1 MSNENEQKLLDYLRR
16 ATVDLRDARRRVAE
30 LESSDQEPIAIIG
43 MACRFPGGVTSP
55 EQLWDL
61 VAAGGDGIS
70 PFPVNRG
77 WDLDGLYDP
86 DPDRSGTAYVRESGF
101 LHEAD
106 EFDPDFFGIS
116 PREALA
122 MDPQQ
127 RLLLETSWEA
137 FERAGINPESLRGSK
152 TGVYAGLMY
161 HDYAPRMHEV
171 PPGVEGYLATGSS
184 GSVVSGRVSYTLGL
198 EGPSVTIDTAC
209 SSSLVALHLAVRSLR
224 KGETSLAL
232 AGGVAVMATPA
243 AFVEF
248 SRQRGLAPDG
258 RCKSFAAAAD
268 GTSWSEGA
276 GMILLE
282 KLSDA
287 QRNGHPILAVVRGTA
302 VNQDGASS
310 GLTAPNGPSQ
320 QRVIRQALADAGLTA
335 ADVDAVEAHGTGT
348 KLGDPIE
355 AQALLA
361 TYGQEHNDELPLWL
375 GSLKSNIGHTQA
387 AAGAGGIIKMV
398 MAMRH
403 GLLPKTLHVD
413 EPSPQI
419 DWSAGAVSLLTE
431 AQPWPETG
439 RPRRSAVSSFGVSG
453 TNAHAVIEAAPEP
466 EPVERSADPQVLPWL
481 LSARTPEALR
491 ETARRLKS
499 TVDGES
505 DLSVLDTAYSL
516 ATGRGAFEYRA
527 VVIAAERDGFSTALH
542 ALAEGGSASNL
553 VQGNARPSDKV
564 AFVFPGQGSQWAGM
578 ALELLDSSPVFA
590 ARMTEC
596 ADALAEF
603 TDWSLL
609 DVLRGKD
616 GAPTLDRVDVV
627 QPALWA
633 MMVSLAAV
641 WGSFGVNPSAVVG
654 HSQGEIA
661 AAAVSGAL
669 SLQDAARVVALR
681 SKAIRALAGKG
692 GMMSVPLPRTEVE
705 TRIDRWDG
713 RISVAAVNGPASV
726 VVAGEPGALDELFA
740 ECETEGIRAR
750 KIPVDYASH
759 SAYVE
764 EIRDDIL
771 QVLAPIQPRSA
782 EIPFHSTVTGELL
795 DTAALDAEYWYTNLR
810 QTVRFEDTVGGL
822 VEQGYRFFIEMSPHP
837 VLTVGV
843 QDTVDAAGSEAIVV
857 GSLRREEGG
866 LTRCLTS
873 LAEAY
878 VGGLELDWQ
887 VVFANSGARRRELP
901 TYPFQRRRFWLEP
914 LAPAAAADPAD
925 AGFWAAV
932 DRADLD
938 AVTATLSVEGSTP
951 LSEVLPAMTSWR
963 RQRKELAAVDGWRYR
978 VTWTPLSTPTA
989 PTLTGNWLLA
999 HAGSVPG
1006 GLVAAL
1012 TAHGAQVTEI
1022 DIHGD
1027 RGTIADTLTSAGIA
1041 EAAGLISVL
1050 ALDETAHPEHPELS
1064 AGLARTLQLTQA
1076 LGDTGA
1082 AAPLWCLT
1090 RGAVGIGGTDTL
1102 TSPVQAQV
1110 WGFGRVVALEH
1121 PARWGG
1127 LLDLPESLDER
1138 TGAHLAAALTGADD
1152 QVALRPAG
1160 LFGRRLT
1167 PAPLTAQP
1175 ARGWQPGPAALVT
1188 GAAEPLGAEA
1198 ARWLASQGV
1207 TTLVLPGAAP
1217 GLAEELAELGTTALV
1232 TTLDQLAEV
1241 LVEHPVSTVLHA
1253 PPVVAPSEVDSTD
1266 LAGFAAVVAAK
1277 TADLL
1282 AVEALAVEAETV
1294 IFFSSVAAVWGG
1306 GNQGAYAAG
1315 SAYLDA
1321 LAEYRRAN
1329 GLPANVIAWSPWD
1342 GGTTVDALGEQL
1354 RRRGVRA
1361 LAPAAALTALRQV
1374 LDHDETA
1381 VTIADIDWSRF
1392 HPGFTAA
1399 RPSPLLSALPQVAE
1413 LLAEAAEAEQTGS
1426 PLAQRL
1432 AGLSEA
1438 DQAQA
1443 VLDLVRAQLAA
1454 VLEHPSPESVDV
1466 NRAFRELGFDSL
1478 TAVDLRNR
1486 LNTATGLK
1494 LPATLVFDYPT
1505 ATVLAE
1511 FLRGEIIGVSAE
1523 AAASTVV
1530 VHDDDPIAIVGM
1542 ACRFP
1547 GGVDSPEA
1555 LWRLVAEGVDAI
1567 SGFPANRG
1575 WDLDGLYDPDP
1586 ERTGRS
1592 YTREGG
1598 FLHQADEFDPSFF
1611 GISPREA
1618 TAMDPQHRL
1627 LLETSWEAFERA
1639 GINPDSL
1646 RGKPVGV
1653 FAGTNGQHYAP
1664 LLLDGPDNF
1673 DGYLAIGNGASIL
1686 SGRISYTLGLEGP
1699 AMTVDTA
1706 CSASLVALHLGAQA
1720 LRNGE
1725 CSLALA
1731 GGVTIM
1737 STPDMFFEFSRQRGL
1752 ARDGR
1757 SKAFAAAADG
1767 FALAEGAGM
1776 LVLERL
1782 SDARRN
1788 GHPVLALVRGS
1799 AVNQDGA
1806 SNGLTAPN
1814 GPAQQRV
1821 IRQALA
1827 SAGLSARQVEVV
1839 EAHGTGTTLGDPIE
1853 AQALLATYG
1862 QDRETPLWLG
1872 SLKSNIGHTQAAA
1885 GIAGVMKMVLAM
1897 RHGLLPKTLHVDA
1910 PSPQIDWSAGAVSL
1924 LTEAQDWPS
1933 NGEPRRAGVS
1943 SFGMSGTNAHAIL
1956 EEAPAEDS
1964 AEHSTVDG
1972 PQSWPLAARTPEALR
1987 GQAERLLDFL
1997 DNHPGSAPV
2006 DVARSLVEQRG
2017 GFEHRAVLVATE
2029 RADFR
2034 AALAAL
2040 AQDEPSGALVQGLAG
2055 APGKVA
2061 FVFPGQGSQWLGMA
2075 LDLAEA
2081 EPVFAERLADCAA
2094 ALAEFT
2100 DWDLFEVLR
2109 GNGPG
2114 FDRVDVV
2121 QPALWAV
2128 MVSLAALWRS
2138 YGVEPAAVIGH
2149 SQGEIAAAAVSGALS
2164 LRDAAKVV
2172 ALRSLAIRALA
2183 GKGGMMSVPLPI
2195 AEVEERLTRWDGRIS
2210 VAAVNGPTA
2219 IVVAG
2224 DPEAL
2229 DELFAECESEGI
2241 RARKIPVDYA
2251 SHSAHVEQIRDE
2263 LLTVLSGLDPRSSEI
2278 PFHSTVTGELID
2290 TVALD
2295 AEYWYTNLRRTV
2307 RFEEVVRGL
2316 AGQGFTAFV
2325 ETSPHPV
2332 LTFGL
2337 NEILGEQGV
2346 ATGSLRREDGGL
2358 ERFLLS
2364 LAELQVRGHR
2374 IDLTPRIADGRLLTL
2389 PTYAFQR
2396 QRYWPRPGSGRAGDA
2411 GSIGLH
2417 NADHPLLGAAVALA
2431 DSDGF
2436 LFTGRLSLQTHPWLA
2451 DHAVSG
2457 TILLPGTAFVELAGH
2472 AGDAV
2477 GCRRLDELTLEAP
2490 LLLPATGGVA
2500 VQLVLG
2506 APDHAGTRTLTL
2518 HSRPDSADPDQPW
2531 TRHASGL
2538 LGTTES
2544 PAESLTTWP
2553 PTGATPIP
2561 VEDIYQRFA
2570 DRGYEYGPAFQG
2582 LRAAWRTDT
2591 EVYAEVALP
2600 QAEDAG
2606 RYGLHPALLD
2616 AAVQAIGLGDFFAD
2630 PETPRL
2636 PFAWNGF
2643 TLHAEG
2649 ATALRVR
2656 LSAAGEDAISITV
2669 ADPTG
2674 APVAAVESLQL
2685 RQVSADALA
2694 TRDTS
2699 LDHLFRLEW
2708 TVLSGLTAPDEPSP
2722 VAVLG
2727 RDDLKVGS
2735 ALASSGSTV
2744 TSHLDLTDLAEHA
2757 PELTLVAFPAINGP
2771 RTEATHAATRRA
2783 LELVQGWLAQD
2794 ALADARLV
2802 VVTRGAVA
2810 AQSGEDVTD
2819 LAGAAVWGLLRSAQ
2833 SENPGR
2839 FQLLDLDEADDS
2851 YAALPAALHSGE
2863 PQLAL
2868 RAGHT
2873 HAFRLARAT
2882 STDALIAPA
2891 GADAWRLDVAGEG
2904 TLENLALLPCPEVL
2918 EPLGEGQVRIAIHA
2932 AGLNFRD
2939 VLIGLGMYPDKALMG
2954 TEGAGVI
2961 TEVGPGVTDLR
2972 PGDRVMGLLAGAFGP
2987 YVVADQRLVTKIPA
3001 DWSFETAA
3009 SVPVVF
3015 LTAYYAL
3022 HDLAGL
3028 KSGEKVLVHAA
3039 AGGVGMAAVQL
3050 ARHWGAEVFGT
3061 ASTGKWDT
3069 LRALGLAEDHIAN
3082 SRTLDFEAEFGAVT
3096 GGRGVDVVL
3105 DSLARE
3111 FVDASL
3117 RLLPGG
3123 GRFVEMGK
3131 TDVRDADLVAVD
3143 HPGVTYRAFDLTDA
3157 GEDRIAAIF
3166 AALRPLFEQGVLRP
3180 LPVRTWDLR
3189 RAKDAYRFLSQAKH
3203 VGKLVLTIPRGLR
3216 TEGTVLITGGTG
3228 TLGALLARHL
3238 VTRHGVKHLLLT
3250 SRRGLDTPGANELA
3264 ARIRELGASVRI
3276 ENCDAADRKSLA
3288 ALLDS
3293 VPAAHPLTGVIH
3305 AAGVLDDGVV
3315 SALTPERLAK
3325 VLRPKVDAAI
3335 NLHELTSGLDAFV
3348 LFSSASATF
3357 GGAGQANYAAAN
3369 AFLDGLAAHRR
3380 AQGVPGQALAW
3391 GLWAQASGMTGH
3403 LDEAELGRM
3412 ARSGMT
3418 PLSSEQGLALLDA
3431 GLNFDEAV
3439 LVPMGLDTAVLRQT
3453 GSVPTLLT
3461 GLVRN
3466 PARRTAEAGSATA
3479 GVSALVQRLTGLP
3492 AAERDRALLDLV
3504 RGNVA
3509 TVLGHAGP
3517 DAVTADRAFKE
3528 LGFDSLTAV
3537 ELRNRLNAAT
3547 GLRLPATLV
3556 FDYPTP
3562 LALAEL
3568 LRAELLPDEP
3578 AAAPLLAELERL
3590 EAALAMVAPADISAI
3605 APRLKALAARWVTGP
3620 EEDTEAIES
3629 ASDDDLF
3636 DFIDKEFG
3644 QSD

>member
-30 LESSDQEPIAIIG
+30 LESQDQEPIAIIG
-43 MACRFPGGVTSP
+43 MACRFPGGVSSP

-61 VAAGGDGIS
+61 VAAGGDGIT

-77 WDLDGLYDP
+77 WDLDSLYDP

-101 LHEAD
+101 LHDAD

-137 FERAGINPESLRGSK
+137 FERAGIDPNSLRGSK

-268 GTSWSEGA
+268 GTSWAEGA

-282 KLSDA
+282 RLSDA
-287 QRNGHPILAVVRGTA
+287 QRNGHPVLAVVRGTA

-335 ADVDAVEAHGTGT
+335 AEVDAVEAHGTGT

-361 TYGQEHNDELPLWL
+361 TYGREHTDEQPLWL

-403 GLLPKTLHVD
+403 GVLPKTLHVD

-466 EPVERSADPQVLPWL
+466 EPVAQSEPQVLPWL

-491 ETARRLKS
+491 EAAVRLKS
-499 TVDGES
+499 TVDNEPE
-505 DLSVLDTAYSL
+505 LSVLDTAYSL
-516 ATGRGAFEYRA
+516 ATGRSAFEHRA
-527 VVIAAERDGFSTALH
+527 VVIAADRDGFSTALD
-542 ALAEGGSASNL
+542 ALAADGTASNL
-553 VQGNARPSDKV
+553 VRGTARASDKV

-596 ADALAEF
+596 AEALAEF
-603 TDWSLL
+603 TDWDLL
-609 DVLRGKD
+609 EVLRGN
-616 GAPTLDRVDVV
+616 GPGFDRVDVV

-633 MMVSLAAV
+633 MMVSLSAV
-641 WGSFGVNPSAVVG
+641 WASFGVNPSAVVG

-669 SLQDAARVVALR
+669 SLRDAACVVALR

-705 TRIDRWDG
+705 DRIARWDG
-713 RISVAAVNGPASV
+713 RISVAAVNGPSTV
-726 VVAGEPGALDELFA
+726 VVAGEPEALDELFA
-740 ECETEGIRAR
+740 ECEAADIRAR

-764 EIRDDIL
+764 EIREEIL
-771 QVLAPIQPRSA
+771 RVLAPIQPRSA
-782 EIPFHSTVTGELL
+782 EIPFHSTVTGDLI
-795 DTAALDAEYWYTNLR
+795 DTAVVDAEYWYTNLR
-810 QTVRFEDTVGGL
+810 QTVRFEDTVRGL

-843 QDTVDAAGSEAIVV
+843 QHTVDAAGGEAVVV

-925 AGFWAAV
+925 AGFWDAV

-938 AVTATLSVEGSTP
+938 EVTATLAVDGDTP
-951 LSEVLPAMTSWR
+951 LHEVLPAMSTWR

-978 VTWTPLSTPTA
+978 VTWTPLNTPNA
-989 PTLTGNWLLA
+989 PTLNGNWLLA
-999 HAGSVPG
+999 GTAPAG
-1006 GLVAAL
+1006 LTEAL

-1022 DIHGD
+1022 AVQGG
-1027 RGTIADTLTSAGIA
+1027 RAEIAETLRAAGIA

-1050 ALDETAHPEHPELS
+1050 ALDDTPHPDHPEL
-1064 AGLARTLQLTQA
+1064 AVGLAQTLLLTQA

-1082 AAPLWCLT
+1082 PAPLWCLT
-1090 RGAVGIGGTDTL
+1090 RGAVGIGGSDVL
-1102 TSPVQAQV
+1102 TSPEQAQV

-1121 PARWGG
+1121 PGRWGG
-1127 LLDLPESLDER
+1127 LVDLPEVLDER
-1138 TGAHLAAALTGADD
+1138 TGVQLVAALTGAED
-1152 QVALRPAG
+1152 QVAVRPAG

-1167 PAPLTAQP
+1167 PAPLTGKP
-1175 ARGWQPGPAALVT
+1175 ARSWQPGDTALVT
-1188 GAAEPLGAEA
+1188 GAAGPLGAEA
-1198 ARWLASQGV
+1198 ARWLATQGV
-1207 TTLVLPGAAP
+1207 TTLVLPGAAAA
-1217 GLAEELAELGTTALV
+1217 LVEELAELGVTAH
-1232 TTLDQLAEV
+1232 TDLAKATE
-1241 LVEHPVSTVLHA
+1241 VSTVLHA
-1253 PPVVAPSEVDSTD
+1253 PPVVDPSEVDSVG
-1266 LAGFAAVVAAK
+1266 LADFAAVVAAK
-1277 TADLL
+1277 TADVL
-1282 AVEALAVEAETV
+1282 AVEALLIEPEHVV
-1294 IFFSSVAAVWGG
+1294 FFSSVAAVWGG
-1306 GNQGAYAAG
+1306 GNQAAYAAG

-1321 LAEYRRAN
+1321 LAEYRRGN

-1342 GGTTVDALGEQL
+1342 GGATVEAMGEQL

-1374 LDHDETA
+1374 LDHNETA
-1381 VTIADIDWSRF
+1381 VTMADIDWSRF

-1413 LLAEAAEAEQTGS
+1413 LEVETEQTGS

-1432 AGLSEA
+1432 SGLAEA
-1438 DQAQA
+1438 DQAQV

-1505 ATVLAE
+1505 ATVLAD
-1511 FLRGEIIGVSAE
+1511 FLRGEILGVSA
-1523 AAASTVV
+1523 AAEASTVAV
-1530 VHDDDPIAIVGM
+1530 LDDDPIAIVGM

-1547 GGVDSPEA
+1547 GGVDTPEA

-1567 SGFPANRG
+1567 SGFPDNRG
-1575 WDLDGLYDPDP
+1575 WDLDALYDPNP
-1586 ERTGRS
+1586 ESSGRS

-1598 FLHQADEFDPSFF
+1598 FLHQADEFDPAFF

-1639 GINPDSL
+1639 GIDPDSL
-1646 RGKPVGV
+1646 RGKAVGV

-1699 AMTVDTA
+1699 ALTVDTA

-1827 SAGLSARQVEVV
+1827 SAGLSAHQVEAV

-1897 RHGLLPKTLHVDA
+1897 RHGVLPKTLHVDA

-1924 LTEAQDWPS
+1924 LTEAQQWPS
-1933 NGEPRRAGVS
+1933 TGEPRRAGIS

-1956 EEAPAEDS
+1956 EEAPADEPVS
-1964 AEHSTVDG
+1964 PSTVDG
-1972 PQSWPLAARTPEALR
+1972 PQPWLLAARSPEALR

-1997 DNHPGSAPV
+1997 DNHPDSAPV
-2006 DVARSLVEQRG
+2006 DVARSLAEQRG
-2017 GFEHRAVLVATE
+2017 RFEHRAVLVATE

-2034 AALAAL
+2034 AGLAAL

-2075 LDLAEA
+2075 LALAEA
-2081 EPVFAERLADCAA
+2081 EPVFAERLADCAG

-2138 YGVEPAAVIGH
+2138 YGVEPAGVVGH

-2172 ALRSLAIRALA
+2172 ALRSKAIRALA
-2183 GKGGMMSVPLPI
+2183 GKGGMMSVPLPL

-2210 VAAVNGPTA
+2210 VAAINGPTA

-2229 DELFAECESEGI
+2229 DELFAECEAAEI
-2241 RARKIPVDYA
+2241 RVRKIPVDYA
-2251 SHSAHVEQIRDE
+2251 SHSAHVEQIREE
-2263 LLTVLSGLDPRSSEI
+2263 LLTVLSGLSPQSSVI

-2290 TVALD
+2290 TTALD
-2295 AEYWYTNLRRTV
+2295 AEYWYTNLRQTV

-2316 AGQGFTAFV
+2316 ADQGFTAFV
-2325 ETSPHPV
+2325 EASPHPV

-2337 NEILGEQGV
+2337 NEILGDRGV
-2346 ATGSLRREDGGL
+2346 ATGSLRREDGGQD
-2358 ERFLLS
+2358 RFLLS

-2374 IDLTPRIADGRLLTL
+2374 VDLTPRTRGGRLLTL

-2411 GSIGLH
+2411 SAIGLH
-2417 NADHPLLGAAVALA
+2417 TAEHPLLGAAVALA
-2431 DSDGF
+2431 DSDGY

-2457 TILLPGTAFVELAGH
+2457 TILLPGTAFVELACH

-2477 GCRRLDELTLEAP
+2477 GCHRLDELTLEAP
-2490 LLLPATGGVA
+2490 LLLPASGGVA
-2500 VQLVLG
+2500 VQLVLSG
-2506 APDHAGTRTLTL
+2506 PDANGGRTLTL
-2518 HSRPDSADPDQPW
+2518 HSRPESADPDQPW

-2538 LGTTES
+2538 LSSTAGRTE
-2544 PAESLTTWP
+2544 ELTAWP
-2553 PTGATPIP
+2553 PAGATPVP
-2561 VEDIYQRFA
+2561 VEDIYGRFA

-2582 LRAAWRTDT
+2582 LRAAWRTAE
-2591 EVYAEVALP
+2591 EVYAEVELP

-2656 LSAAGEDAISITV
+2656 LRAAGEDAIAITV

-2694 TRDTS
+2694 ARDS
-2699 LDHLFRLEW
+2699 NLDKLFRLDW
-2708 TVLSGLTAPDEPSP
+2708 TVLSGLTAPSSPTP

-2727 RDDLKVGS
+2727 RDDLKVGA
-2735 ALASSGSTV
+2735 ALASSGSAV
-2744 TSHLDLTDLAEHA
+2744 TSHADLAGLA
-2757 PELTLVAFPAINGP
+2757 ANPPELTLVAFPSVTGP
-2771 RTEATHAATRRA
+2771 RTEITHAATRRA

-2794 ALADARLV
+2794 HEGRLV

-2810 AQSGEDVTD
+2810 TRHGEDVTD

-2833 SENPGR
+2833 SENPDR

-2868 RAGHT
+2868 RAGQV
-2873 HAFRLARAT
+2873 HAFRLARAA
-2882 STDALIAPA
+2882 STEALVAPSDV
-2891 GADAWRLDVAGEG
+2891 DAWRLDVAGEG

-2918 EPLGEGQVRIAIHA
+2918 ETLAEGQVRIAIRA

-2961 TEVGPGVTDLR
+2961 TEVGPGVTGFR

-2987 YVVADQRLVTKIPA
+2987 YVVADQRLVTRIPA
-3001 DWSFETAA
+3001 GWSFETAA

-3028 KSGEKVLVHAA
+3028 GAGEKVLVHAA

-3050 ARHWGAEVFGT
+3050 AKHWGAEVFGT

-3082 SRTLDFEAEFGAVT
+3082 SRTLDFEREFGAVT

-3131 TDVRDADLVAVD
+3131 TDIRDADLVAAE
-3143 HPGVTYRAFDLTDA
+3143 HPGVAYRAFDLTDA
-3157 GEDRIAAIF
+3157 GEDRIAEIF
-3166 AALRPLFEQGVLRP
+3166 AALLPLFEQGVLRP

-3216 TEGTVLITGGTG
+3216 TDGTVLITGGTG

-3238 VTRHGVKHLLLT
+3238 VTRHGVRHLLLT
-3250 SRRGLDTPGANELA
+3250 SRRGLNTPGATELA
-3264 ARIRELGASVRI
+3264 ADLAELGASVRI
-3276 ENCDAADRKSLA
+3276 ENCDAADRNALS
-3288 ALLDS
+3288 ALLSS
-3293 VPAAHPLTGVIH
+3293 VPAEHPLTGVIH
-3305 AAGVLDDGVV
+3305 AAGVLDDGVL

-3325 VLRPKVDAAI
+3325 VLRPKVDAAV
-3335 NLHELTSGLDAFV
+3335 NLHELTGELDAFV

-3431 GLNFDEAV
+3431 GLSFDEAV
-3439 LVPMGLDTAVLRQT
+3439 LVPMGLDTAVLRQA
-3453 GSVPTLLT
+3453 GSVPSSLT

-3466 PARRTAEAGSATA
+3466 PARRTAEAGSAGA

-3517 DAVTADRAFKE
+3517 DAVSADRAFKE

-3578 AAAPLLAELERL
+3578 AAAPLLAELDRL
-3590 EAALAMVAPADISAI
+3590 EAGLAGVAPAEISAI
-3605 APRLKALAARWVTGP
+3605 AQRLTALAAMWSAAAEPGDDDV
-3620 EEDTEAIES
+3620 DVIES

-3644 QSD
+3644 QSV